1 MEANTKDNN
10 DQISHTK
17 NIIHKINQ
25 EDSETYDSSLKTKTD
40 SSTIERL
47 SFNLQKS
54 IGFFQKKIYIEE
66 PEDDD
71 TKNKTRKYSMDE
83 ELLIEDFVPKLRP
96 IRIHLVPSKLCL
108 NKKGF
113 KDLKC
118 NKNNKILLESNNYYI
133 SCPNSE
139 EESDIYLSPE
149 KPTLKINQNIK
160 KTRNYLQRMKSCN
173 IPKVFSKNSLNN
185 CKKYEKDINYFDNS
199 SNNDSSN
206 YDDND
211 NFDLYKN
218 DYISWNNKNEI
229 NQEKEDEKDEGVKR
243 NNRINSCSIL
253 DVLKSKLS
261 FDKLDE
267 NLN

>member
-1 MEANTKDNN
+1 MEANTQNNN

-17 NIIHKINQ
+17 NTIHKINQ

-47 SFNLQKS
+47 SLNLQKS

-66 PEDDD
+66 PEDEE
-71 TKNKTRKYSMDE
+71 TKNKTRKYSLDE

-173 IPKVFSKNSLNN
+173 IPKVFSKNNLNA
-185 CKKYEKDINYFDNS
+185 CKKYEKDINFFDNS

-206 YDDND
+206 YGDND
-211 NFDLYKN
+211 NFDLYNN

-243 NNRINSCSIL
+243 SNRINSCSIL

>member
-1 MEANTKDNN
+1 MESYTPSNN
-10 DQISHTK
+10 NKNQISDK
-17 NIIHKINQ
+17 ENINHKTYQ
-25 EDSETYDSSLKTKTD
+25 DDSETYDNSIKTKTD
-40 SSTIERL
+40 SSLIEHL
-47 SFNLQKS
+47 SRNLQKS
-54 IGFFQKKIYIEE
+54 ICYFPKKIYIEE
-66 PEDDD
+66 PEDEE

-83 ELLIEDFVPKLRP
+83 ELVIEDFVPKLRP

-139 EESDIYLSPE
+139 EESDMYLSPE

-160 KTRNYLQRMKSCN
+160 KTRNYLQKMKSCN
-173 IPKVFSKNSLNN
+173 ILKVYSKNNLNLS
-185 CKKYEKDINYFDNS
+185 KKYEKDINYFDNI
-199 SNNDSSN
+199 SNNESSN
-206 YDDND
+206 YEES
-211 NFDLYKN
+211 FDLYKN
-218 DYISWNNKNEI
+218 DYISWNYKNEEK
-229 NQEKEDEKDEGVKR
+229 QEKEDEKEEGVKAR
-243 NNRINSCSIL
+243 NRINSCSIL

-267 NLN
+267 NMN

>member
-1 MEANTKDNN
+1 M
-10 DQISHTK
+10 
-17 NIIHKINQ
+17 
-25 EDSETYDSSLKTKTD
+25 
-40 SSTIERL
+40 
-47 SFNLQKS
+47 
-54 IGFFQKKIYIEE
+54 
-66 PEDDD
+66 
-71 TKNKTRKYSMDE
+71 
-83 ELLIEDFVPKLRP
+83 PKLRP

-173 IPKVFSKNSLNN
+173 IPKVFSKNNLNA
-185 CKKYEKDINYFDNS
+185 CKKYEKDINFFDNS

-206 YDDND
+206 YGDND
-211 NFDLYKN
+211 NFDLYNN

-243 NNRINSCSIL
+243 SNRINSCSIL